1 LEDKIGVAI
10 VGLGRVGDTHIDA
23 IRLNPETTRL
33 VAVVDINESLAK
45 STAEKSK
52 VKFYTSVEAA
62 LGDPDIQAMVV
73 CLPHDLHKRIG
84 IQIMEANRHVLME
97 KPIAT
102 SLEDAS
108 QLIEK
113 AKEKGLT
120 LMVGQSHRFFFAIQ
134 ETKLRIKETIGEPFN
149 LIYTSF
155 RPFHRRTT
163 PPWWQD
169 VEKTGGLAFTMLG
182 AHTIDFTLW
191 FYEGRRPVRV
201 YSEARSL
208 NPKFAGMDEIVIV
221 IAFDDGSVATNHLSL
236 NTSPSRKDCLIVGPQ
251 GTVLFSHS
259 DSTSGLVGV
268 FTCDFYINGELVRSG
283 EQQPHNFAL
292 QMREFSTAILEKRE
306 PSVRNSDILR
316 QLAII
321 EAAKKSAETHQPVD
335 IDGKY

>member
-1 LEDKIGVAI
+1 MEDKLGIAI

-23 IRLNPETTRL
+23 IRLNPDTTRL
-33 VAVVDINESLAK
+33 VAVVDIDESLAK

-52 VKFYTSVEAA
+52 VKYYTSVEAA

-102 SLEDAS
+102 SLADAR
-108 QLIEK
+108 QLVEK
-113 AKEKGLT
+113 AKEKGVT

-134 ETKLRIKETIGEPFN
+134 ETKLKIKETIGEPFN
-149 LIYTSF
+149 LIYSSL
-155 RPFHRRTT
+155 RPFHRRT
-163 PPWWQD
+163 PPLWWQD

-182 AHTIDFTLW
+182 SHTIDFSLW

-208 NPKFAGMDEIVIV
+208 NPKLTGMDEIVIV
-221 IAFDDGSVATNHLSL
+221 ITFDDGSTATNHLSL
-236 NTSPSRKDCLIVGPQ
+236 NTSPSKKDCLIAGPQ
-251 GTVLFSHS
+251 GSVFFSHS
-259 DSTSGLVGV
+259 DSASGLVGV
-268 FTCDFYINGELVRSG
+268 FTCDFYLNGELVQSG

-292 QMREFSTAILEKRE
+292 QMKEFSTAILEKRE
-306 PSVRNSDILR
+306 PSVRNSDILN
-316 QLAII
+316 QLAVI
-321 EAAKKSAETHQPVD
+321 EAARKSAEIHQPVD
-335 IDGKY
+335 IDGK